1 MKKLFAVLLAVMLL
15 VCILPMNAF
24 AAGGMAVS
32 TGSLSLEPG
41 KSATFTVSASNAAG
55 QISVSSSN
63 PSVATASVSTDWL
76 DCSSATVTVNAVG
89 AGSATI
95 TVTAV
100 DMATLDEEDI
110 SGQARSVSI
119 NVAAAAPTT
128 TKAPDKNATTAKA
141 VEKKIVL
148 DSLKVVAGDVV
159 TPVLVPGTYDY
170 EIVVPYGSKT
180 LVVDPKLEGATNI
193 EVVGADN
200 ISDGSVVAINVET
213 KDGSA
218 TYNLK
223 VKYAEQEIKEVKA
236 PREGMPKGLAI
247 LLMII
252 LFIIGLVI
260 GLIIGA
266 LISKRKYENVGYYGG
281 DDNTPVIPG
290 TGYDSGSADD
300 YDSGAAAP
308 FAMSGLNFASTG
320 MGFNYDYAND
330 DYDDGY
336 DGSDEPGSLRDPVY
350 TEPEVEEPA
359 EPVPPVFEV
368 PVAPAPIPVAEPAP
382 APAAPVYQAPAP
394 VAEPTP
400 TPAYVPP
407 QPAYAAPVAE
417 PAPATPDYS
426 NLVAENPAAAPV
438 APAPVVEPAPATPAY
453 AAPIAG
459 PAYAPAPAMAAEPVV
474 DIPTAPAPVVEPAPA
489 PAAPVY
495 QAPAPAAPVYET
507 TPEPI
512 AQPYIDD
519 APPAL
524 PYEAGKALGVQP
536 FEQSA
541 D

>member
-1 MKKLFAVLLAVMLL
+1 MKKIVSVLIAVVLLICV
-15 VCILPMNAF
+15 LPLNAF
-24 AAGGMAVS
+24 AAGSISVS
-32 TGSLSLEPG
+32 TGSITLKPG
-41 KSATFTVSASNAAG
+41 ESSAFSVIANNAAG
-55 QISVSSSN
+55 RVDISSSDSSVVSVGSGSIFVDSGEGASASTSISVKAGN
-63 PSVATASVSTDWL
+63 AGTAV
-76 DCSSATVTVNAVG
+76 
-89 AGSATI
+89 I
-95 TVTAV
+95 TVHCTSETMTY
-100 DMATLDEEDI
+100 DGEGLE
-110 SGQARSVSI
+110 RSYSI
-119 NVAAAAPTT
+119 TVNVAAPAAPATTT

-200 ISDGSVVAINVET
+200 ISDGSVVAINVKT

-350 TEPEVEEPA
+350 TEQEVTEPEVEEPA

-400 TPAYVPP
+400 APAYAPP
-407 QPAYAAPVAE
+407 QPAY
-417 PAPATPDYS
+417 
-426 NLVAENPAAAPV
+426 AAPV

-524 PYEAGKALGVQP
+524 PYEAGKALGAQP